1 MNYQVVWLVLLVAFA
16 GIEGITAGLVSIW
29 FCAGSLAALV
39 ATWLGAS
46 LLVQIGLFV
55 VVSLAAMAIIRPMA
69 RKWLQPKVEKT
80 NVEGLLG
87 QEGVVVEAIDNLR
100 AQGQVKIGGIVW
112 TARAAEEEAIPEGTR
127 VRVERIEGVKA
138 IVSSTKEEKKD
149 VSATS

>member
-16 GIEGITAGLVSIW
+16 GIEGVTAGLVSIW
-29 FCAGSLAALV
+29 FCAGSLAALI

-55 VVSLAAMAIIRPMA
+55 VVSLVAMAIIRPMA

-80 NVEGLLG
+80 NVEGVLG
-87 QEGVVVEAIDNLR
+87 QEGVVVEAIDNLC
-100 AQGQVKIGGIVW
+100 AKGQVKIGGIVW

-127 VRVERIEGVKA
+127 VRVERVEGVKA
-138 IVSSTKEEKKD
+138 IVSVPEEKKENL
-149 VSATS
+149 SATS